1 MIQFMCSLLAWK
13 KTQRERLNSFF
24 YPVWL
29 LSLNWNVSHCDEPS
43 KNTDG
48 FLKLLAN
55 KVAEKGKFLDKVSN
69 SMWCSMRTAAFFRS
83 QGRLTASGI
92 PPTQLLLSEGPWTFQ
107 KCSESFFSL
116 LPRNNFKVFVSSREH
131 VSWQHMPAASPPSVL
146 ETSSPNR
153 VVQWWD
159 SAERVKE
166 ERRVEIREFFLST
179 ESALLTTCPSGTQ

>member
-1 MIQFMCSLLAWK
+1 MNSAPRNLYKGPGSLPVTQQVFSIATLSKGIMMIQFMCSLLAWK

-92 PPTQLLLSEGPWTFQ
+92 PPTQLLLSEGPWTF
-107 KCSESFFSL
+107 
-116 LPRNNFKVFVSSREH
+116 
-131 VSWQHMPAASPPSVL
+131 
-146 ETSSPNR
+146 
-153 VVQWWD
+153 
-159 SAERVKE
+159 
-166 ERRVEIREFFLST
+166 
-179 ESALLTTCPSGTQ
+179 